1 MTVETALYPSQ
12 FNTNWPTAADMV
24 SEGDNHLRLIKI
36 VDKTTWPNVAGAVSA
51 SHIELN
57 YLVGVT
63 SGIQAQLNTKG
74 AIAGQTWTGTHVFP
88 STTTVGPLTPTTQ
101 GYLSTVTSDAQAQI
115 NSKGAIAGQT
125 WTGTHVFP
133 STTTVGPLTPT
144 IQTWLSGVTSDVQIQ
159 INAKSTKTGDT
170 YSGAHNFTG
179 ATVTVPTATAGD
191 ATNAAASTAFVSTTA
206 FNSALPG
213 QTGNAEKFTHT
224 GGTAADWQFPVLL
237 PVPVAVNTT
246 MVAGRKYIATA
257 AGITLT
263 FPASMTAR
271 DPIEVMNASSGDI
284 SVDFNGHTVKNQTP
298 DSPMLVP
305 TLRGFQVTY
314 TGSTLA

>member
-1 MTVETALYPSQ
+1 MTIETALYPDQLNAS
-12 FNTNWPTAADMV
+12 WPLQSDIV
-24 SEGDNHLRLIKI
+24 REGAGHLRLLKS
-36 VDKTTWPNVAGAVSA
+36 VLKTTFPNVTGAVSA
-51 SHIELN
+51 SHIELSR
-57 YLVGVT
+57 V
-63 SGIQAQLNTKG
+63 SGLASPVQLQLDALATGKG
-74 AIAGQTWTGTHVFP
+74 SI
-88 STTTVGPLTPTTQ
+88 S
-101 GYLSTVTSDAQAQI
+101 
-115 NSKGAIAGQT
+115 GQT

-144 IQTWLSGVTSDVQIQ
+144 IQTWLAGVTSDVQIQ

-191 ATNAAASTAFVSTTA
+191 ATNAAASTAFVSATA
-206 FNSALPG
+206 FNAALPG

-237 PVPVAVNTT
+237 PVPVSVNTA
-246 MVAGRKYIATA
+246 MVAGRKYIATV

-263 FPASMTAR
+263 FPASMSVR